1 MSDME
6 DRLEKY
12 IQAIEHALAKGSVHE
27 AELVEQEAQLKEALE
42 SRDVIGQAKGILME
56 REGLDDAKAFQMLT
70 TISQR
75 LNIKVRQ
82 VSVLLIQQTEDDQSD
97 RG

>member
-1 MSDME
+1 ME

-12 IQAIEHALAKGSVHE
+12 IQAIERALAAGSVHE
-27 AELVEQEAQLKEALE
+27 AELVEQEAQLKEALQ

-97 RG
+97 GG

>member
-1 MSDME
+1 MLVME

-12 IQAIEHALAKGSVHE
+12 IQAIEGALVKGTAHE
-27 AELVEQEAQLKEALE
+27 IQLEEALQ

-56 REGLDDAKAFQMLT
+56 REGLDDAKAFQMLA

-75 LNIKVRQ
+75 LNIKLRE
-82 VSVLLIQQTEDDQSD
+82 VSLLLIQQTADDQSGD
-97 RG
+97 G

>member
-1 MSDME
+1 MLVME

-12 IQAIEHALAKGSVHE
+12 IQAIEGALVKGTAHE
-27 AELVEQEAQLKEALE
+27 VQLEEALQ

-56 REGLDDAKAFQMLT
+56 REGLDEVEAFQMLT

-75 LNIKVRQ
+75 LNIKLRE
-82 VSVLLIQQTEDDQSD
+82 VSVLLVQQTADDQSAS
-97 RG
+97 

>member
-1 MSDME
+1 MLVME

-12 IQAIEHALAKGSVHE
+12 IQAIEGALVKGTAHE
-27 AELVEQEAQLKEALE
+27 VQLEEALQ

-56 REGLDDAKAFQMLT
+56 REGLDDVEAFQMLT

-75 LNIKVRQ
+75 LNIKLRE
-82 VSVLLIQQTEDDQSD
+82 VSMLLVQQTADDQSAS
-97 RG
+97 

>member
-1 MSDME
+1 MLVME

-12 IQAIEHALAKGSVHE
+12 IQAIEGALVKGTAHE
-27 AELVEQEAQLKEALE
+27 VQLEEALQ

-56 REGLDDAKAFQMLT
+56 REGLDDVEAFQMLT

-75 LNIKVRQ
+75 LNIKLRE
-82 VSVLLIQQTEDDQSD
+82 VSVLLVQQTGDDQSAS
-97 RG
+97 